1 MSNYSIKVTNN
12 SGAAQNIAVYQN
24 YPNIE
29 GYPLVWF
36 AKNVNNSNN
45 NTFSWKIDWELNWG
59 TSNQTLVPGV
69 MWNSG
74 GTPQAVEP
82 NSSGG
87 NNMMDITYSNGDF
100 ESGAVYNNTDIPKG
114 SMEVATDT
122 SFTVSESEKMSVSVY
137 MDDQPT
143 FAMQGKPNGK
153 YLFDTHPTYYICVT
167 DNKTGVAVSGTFVT
181 SPTEAQFSE
190 GTTALEFELSDTLQ
204 FKQV

>member
-12 SGAAQNIAVYQN
+12 SGAPQNIAVYQN

-36 AKNVNNSNN
+36 AKNVNDSNN
-45 NTFSWKIDWELNWG
+45 NTFSWEIDWELNWG

-100 ESGAVYNNTDIPKG
+100 ESGAAYNNSDVPAG
-114 SMEVATDT
+114 SMEIATDT

-137 MDDQPT
+137 MNNLPT

-167 DNKTGVAVSGTFVT
+167 DSKTGVAVSGTFVT
-181 SPTEAQFSE
+181 SPTEAEFSG
-190 GTTALEFELSDTLQ
+190 GTTTLEFELSDTLQ